1 MNQAMRSIFVAAAL
15 IFAWPAS
22 ATEGAFDSNGVRI
35 RYIDEGQG
43 VPVLLLHG
51 QNSSIEGSWTSAG
64 IVANLAQ
71 DYRVIAFDLRG
82 HGKSDR
88 PHEPSAYGEQ
98 IYLDAIRLLDHLG
111 IRKAHFVGYSLG
123 GILSAKLLTTNP
135 DRFISATMLAS
146 GPRLAYSDKEAA
158 ADQVEADE
166 RARDCT
172 SRSFYIKVSPPGTPE
187 PTEQAFEKMKAD
199 CRANVSFD
207 PLAIAAY
214 LRTKSAQVVTEPQF
228 AAVKVPMMSI
238 GGDVDPIMQL
248 ARDGQ
253 RANPALKV
261 TWIEGATHS
270 GPKRAQDRPEF
281 IANLR
286 EFLAARK

>member
-1 MNQAMRSIFVAAAL
+1 MRETTRSIFVAVVL
-15 IFAWPAS
+15 LFIWPAS
-22 ATEGAFDSNGVRI
+22 AAEGTFDSNGVKI

-51 QNSSIEGSWTSAG
+51 QNASVEASWTSAG
-64 IVANLAQ
+64 VVANLAK

-88 PHEPSAYGEQ
+88 PHEPSAYGDQ
-98 IYLDAIRLLDHLG
+98 IYLDALRLLDHLH
-111 IRKAHFVGYSLG
+111 IQKAHFVGYSLG

-135 DRFISATMLAS
+135 ERFISATMLAS
-146 GPRLAYSDKEAA
+146 GPRLAYSDEEAA
-158 ADQVEADE
+158 ADQREADE
-166 RARDCT
+166 RARDCA
-172 SRSFYIKVSPPGTPE
+172 SRSFYMKVSPPGTPE
-187 PTEQAFEKMKAD
+187 PTEEAFAKMKSD
-199 CRANVSFD
+199 CKANANFD
-207 PLAIAAY
+207 QLAIAAY
-214 LRTKSAQVVTEPQF
+214 LRTKAAQVVSTPQW
-228 AAVKVPMMSI
+228 AAVKVPMMCI
-238 GGDVDPIMQL
+238 GGDVDPIMNL
-248 ARDGQ
+248 AREGQ

-261 TWIEGATHS
+261 VWIDGATHT